1 MKIHRRRILKLVA
14 GSVALPALSRMALA
28 QSYPARPVRL
38 IVTIPAGGSPDII
51 GRLMAQWLSERLGQA
66 FVVDNRPG
74 AASNIGTEIAAKA
87 APDGYTLLLALSSNA
102 INASLYRHLNYDF
115 IRDTVPIA
123 KIGTIPLIMEV
134 NPAVPAKSVSD
145 FIAYAKANP
154 GKINMAAPGVG
165 SPLYVAAELFKMMAG
180 VDLVDVNYQGEAPA
194 MPDLI
199 SGQTQIMFGVMP
211 SSLGYLQSGKLRALA
226 VTSAKRQ
233 DVLPGIPTMSEFLP
247 GYEAYGWYGIVAPK
261 GTPAEIVGKLN
272 TEINAALA
280 DPAMK
285 KRLGDLGCAVAG
297 GSPADFERF
306 IAAET
311 EKWAK
316 VVKFAG
322 IKAD

>member
-1 MKIHRRRILKLVA
+1 MV
-14 GSVALPALSRMALA
+14 LA

-123 KIGTIPLIMEV
+123 EIGTIPLIMEV

-261 GTPAEIVGKLN
+261 GTPAEIIRKLN
-272 TEINAALA
+272 TAINAALA
-280 DPAMK
+280 DPVMK